1 MNPTSDNDGSPDS
14 NFFWSRS
21 KVGDDGHLTVVSS
34 YCLAHNCLSYSILA
48 FWLTQILQEFRAVR
62 VSVGIAMCHINL
74 IIVVLKLNL
83 ESKCVIETSSF
94 LLERILEITDILP
107 ISVPS
112 DALSIITV
120 RTLL

>member
-1 MNPTSDNDGSPDS
+1 M
-14 NFFWSRS
+14 R
-21 KVGDDGHLTVVSS
+21 
-34 YCLAHNCLSYSILA
+34 
-48 FWLTQILQEFRAVR
+48 
-62 VSVGIAMCHINL
+62 HINL

-107 ISVPS
+107 ISVPA

-120 RTLL
+120 CTLL

>member
-1 MNPTSDNDGSPDS
+1 MNPTGDYNGSPNSDL
-14 NFFWSRS
+14 FWSRP
-21 KVGDDGHLTVVSS
+21 KVGDDGHLTVVPS
-34 YCLAHNCLSYSILA
+34 YCLAHNCLPYSVLA
-48 FWLTQILQEFRAVR
+48 LWLTQVLKQLCAVR
-62 VSVGIAMCHINL
+62 VSIGVAMRHINL

-107 ISVPS
+107 ISVPA

-120 RTLL
+120 CTLL